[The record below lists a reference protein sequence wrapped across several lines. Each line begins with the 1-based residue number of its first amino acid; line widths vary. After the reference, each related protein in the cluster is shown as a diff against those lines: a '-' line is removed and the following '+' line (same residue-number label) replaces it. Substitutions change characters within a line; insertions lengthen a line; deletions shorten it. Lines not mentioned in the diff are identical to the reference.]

1 MLEINFNSNAKEGAP
16 SCTRYARKCGK
27 SERSAAKNIVTR
39 LVKRWGGAVLGTALA
54 LAIWPAAGYAARGYY
69 AVGGEVFAALVTVWA
84 VQLVWGALLGG
95 ADEC

>member
-1 MLEINFNSNAKEGAP
+1 MLTIYFNEKAEAP
-16 SCTRYARKCGK
+16 AATRNPRKCGK
-27 SERSAAKNIVTR
+27 STRPAAKNIVTR
-39 LVKRWGGAVLGTALA
+39 LVKRWGGAALGTALA
-54 LAIWPAAGYAARGYY
+54 LAIWPAAGYAARGYH